1 MLFQH
6 SFAGPENKPEKLV
19 EGWNVWFFDQQKE
32 LTKVWP
38 YLRANQKSVGELWLG
53 FLDYYAR
60 CVLIVIKKLC
70 PSSNSHG
77 QCPYLKKSTTLWV

>member
-1 MLFQH
+1 MLFQQ
-6 SFAGPENKPEKLV
+6 SFAGPENKPKKLV

-60 CVLIVIKKLC
+60 CVLIVIIKIC
-70 PSSNSHG
+70 PSS
-77 QCPYLKKSTTLWV
+77 